1 MNKTSEIELKI
12 FSKIRQKII
21 IYVKLIINEL
31 KLYITIWTYFTNNKK
46 SKSQMISIHRSIDA
60 RYSDKMVLVT

>member
-46 SKSQMISIHRSIDA
+46 SKSQMISIYRSIDA

>member
-1 MNKTSEIELKI
+1 MNKRSEIELKI

-46 SKSQMISIHRSIDA
+46 SKSQMISIYRSIDA